1 MADNFQSSKVTAT
14 ELSSSTKFNNFVQAV
29 EDAINSLDNS
39 NIGAAAAILVTKL
52 AAGSSG
58 QWLRTSSGI
67 PTWTVLPGPPI
78 LSPGPSGA
86 TVAGVANTVYLTELL
101 GVFGDAFTM
110 SKFLYVVSTQSGNM
124 DLGIYYSDDLS
135 TFTRLFSTASFAVPA
150 VGKTTTSFAAQTIA
164 PVAGRHWFFAVA
176 VDNATAQFRAVDSN
190 LTPAYSKATSFPLP
204 ASLSA
209 MTALTANVI
218 SGSLLA

>member
-1 MADNFQSSKVTAT
+1 MADSFQSSKLDSQ

-52 AAGSSG
+52 AAGASG
-58 QWLRTSSGI
+58 QWPRTSSPI

-110 SKFLYVVSTQSGNM
+110 S
-124 DLGIYYSDDLS
+124 
-135 TFTRLFSTASFAVPA
+135 
-150 VGKTTTSFAAQTIA
+150 
-164 PVAGRHWFFAVA
+164 
-176 VDNATAQFRAVDSN
+176 
-190 LTPAYSKATSFPLP
+190 
-204 ASLSA
+204 
-209 MTALTANVI
+209 
-218 SGSLLA
+218 